1 MIREDIFLWK
11 QEIKENQK
19 IIKIFIGLGLMNSK
33 GEISIDFPVDI
44 LIIIGALLTLK
55 NDFDLDLAFILGD
68 QNAIL
73 QINSE
78 QSDKMNKIVA
88 AVEIYTEKLT
98 KILDHFELLKFSNII
113 KASSLAKEENYR
125 NIELPENDNSPYAQ
139 EQLKTMK
146 YFKLKGYKYRL
157 SWKGDLKRKRTKNDE
172 EYFDNL
178 YKEIFK
184 EDPMISIFIKSGKKS
199 LPHGTGTAIPYSFY
213 ESEKKSRLPFKTID
227 KFEFQNDKIMN
238 HTINLLKYFIKDTDI
253 NEDSYNR
260 FVNKCLS

>member
-55 NDFDLDLAFILGD
+55 NYFDLDLAFILGD

-78 QSDKMNKIVA
+78 QSDKMNKIGD

-113 KASSLAKEENYR
+113 KASSLAEEENYR

-146 YFKLKGYKYRL
+146 YFKLK
-157 SWKGDLKRKRTKNDE
+157 
-172 EYFDNL
+172 
-178 YKEIFK
+178 
-184 EDPMISIFIKSGKKS
+184 
-199 LPHGTGTAIPYSFY
+199 
-213 ESEKKSRLPFKTID
+213 
-227 KFEFQNDKIMN
+227 
-238 HTINLLKYFIKDTDI
+238 DI
-253 NEDSYNR
+253 NTDYHGK
-260 FVNKCLS
+260 VI